1 MKNNHL
7 IPFLLLPFFVVSAAQ
22 ADINLIGIGQVSGT
36 YQDMATKTAAHLENG
51 VAGNL
56 LGGVGSGLAYAGGN
70 TFLALPDRGPNAT
83 AYNIDVDDTTSYI
96 PRFQTFSL
104 SLAPN
109 PRYDSSII
117 GSLPYIVSPFLTD
130 TTLLSSKSQLAYGVN
145 GAPVINN
152 EDKFY
157 FSGRSDNF
165 DATKPSTNPK
175 NARLDPEG
183 IRVSNDGKSVF
194 ITDEYGP
201 YVYQFDRSS
210 GKRIKAFTLPAY
222 FAINKL
228 DAQGAEEISG
238 NTIGRISNK
247 GMEGLAIT
255 PNGKTLVG
263 MMEQNLSQDA
273 KNYVRIVT
281 IEIATGVTHE
291 YAYKLTDGSSVSDIL
306 AINDHEFL
314 VDERDGSGLGN
325 GDAAVVKKLYKID
338 LAGATKI
345 STPTI
350 GSSTPLVIKTL
361 FVDVLAKLNANGI
374 PSTHVPAKLEGV
386 AFGPDMVI
394 NGVNKHTLFIANDND
409 FLPTVDGIDNPNQ
422 FFVFSIDESDLNSF
436 SAQKFSHSTHD
447 EDEEDCDFTWRQAVN
462 RCHLL
467 LGNQ

>member
-7 IPFLLLPFFVVSAAQ
+7 IPILLLPFFVVPAAQ

-36 YQDMATKTAAHLENG
+36 YQDMATKTAIHLENG

-70 TFLALPDRGPNAT
+70 TFLAIPDRGPNAT
-83 AYNIDVDDTTSYI
+83 AYNPSVNDTTSYI
-96 PRFQTFSL
+96 PRFHTFSL
-104 SLAPN
+104 ALAQN
-109 PRYDSSII
+109 PTYDPSVV

-130 TTLLSSKSQLAYGVN
+130 TTLLFSKSKLTYGLN
-145 GAPVINN
+145 GAPILNSEN
-152 EDKFY
+152 KFY

-201 YVYQFDRSS
+201 YVYQFNRSS

-222 FAINKL
+222 FAINNL
-228 DAQGAEEISG
+228 AAQEAAEISG

-247 GMEGLAIT
+247 GMEALAIT

-263 MMEQNLSQDA
+263 MMQQNLIQDA
-273 KNYVRIVT
+273 KKYLRIIT
-281 IEIATGVTHE
+281 IDIATGATQE

-306 AINDHEFL
+306 AINEHEFL

-350 GSSTPLVIKTL
+350 GSGTPLVSKTL
-361 FVDVLAKLNANGI
+361 FVDVLAKLNANDI
-374 PSTHVPAKLEGV
+374 LSTHVPAKLEGV
-386 AFGPDMVI
+386 AFGPDIVI

-409 FLPTVDGIDNPNQ
+409 FLSTVDGIDNPNQ

-436 SAQKFSHSTHD
+436 SAQKIIHSTHD
-447 EDEEDCDFTWRQAVN
+447 ENGENEDDDA
-462 RCHLL
+462 H
-467 LGNQ
+467 GNM

>member
-7 IPFLLLPFFVVSAAQ
+7 IPFLLLPFFIVPAAQ

-70 TFLALPDRGPNAT
+70 IFLAIPDRGPNAT
-83 AYNIDVDDTTSYI
+83 AYNPAVDDTTSYI

-104 SLAPN
+104 SLAQN
-109 PRYDSSII
+109 PSYDSSII

-130 TTLLSSKSQLAYGVN
+130 TTLLSSKSKLAYGIN
-145 GAPVINN
+145 GAPILNS

-175 NARLDPEG
+175 DARLDPEG
-183 IRVSNDGKSVF
+183 IRVCNDGKSVF
-194 ITDEYGP
+194 ITDEYGS

-210 GKRIKAFTLPAY
+210 GTRIKAFTLPAY

-228 DAQGAEEISG
+228 DAHGAAEISG

-255 PNGKTLVG
+255 PSGTTLVG
-263 MMEQNLSQDA
+263 MMQQNLIQDA
-273 KNYVRIVT
+273 KKYLRIVT
-281 IEIATGVTHE
+281 IDIATGVTHE
-291 YAYKLTDGSSVSDIL
+291 YAYKMTDGSSVSDIL
-306 AINDHEFL
+306 AINEHEFL

-350 GSSTPLVIKTL
+350 GSGTPLVSKTL

-374 PSTHVPAKLEGV
+374 PSTHVPAKLESV
-386 AFGPDMVI
+386 AFGPDIVI
-394 NGVNKHTLFIANDND
+394 NGK
-409 FLPTVDGIDNPNQ
+409 
-422 FFVFSIDESDLNSF
+422 
-436 SAQKFSHSTHD
+436 
-447 EDEEDCDFTWRQAVN
+447 
-462 RCHLL
+462 
-467 LGNQ
+467 